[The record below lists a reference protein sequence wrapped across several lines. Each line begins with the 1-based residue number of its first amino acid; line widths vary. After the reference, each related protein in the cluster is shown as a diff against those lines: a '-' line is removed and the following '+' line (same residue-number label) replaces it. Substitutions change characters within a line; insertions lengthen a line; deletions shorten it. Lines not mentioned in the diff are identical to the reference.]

1 MRGFTLIEVLV
12 ALSIAAFALMALIGR
27 LGASSDVQRT
37 LIQQRAAITVAQNI
51 LAKELLQSDK
61 TANAASDEKSGDLQ
75 WQGKTF
81 HWRAWTEKT
90 ELERFVRRN
99 VSVNTAGEPAV
110 QLFIFLV
117 LP

>member
-27 LGASSDVQRT
+27 LGASSDIQRT
-37 LIQQRAAITVAQNI
+37 LIEQRAAISVAQNR
-51 LAKELLQSDK
+51 LAEELLQPSVSSD
-61 TANAASDEKSGDLQ
+61 DRSGNVE

-81 HWRAWTEKT
+81 HWRSWTEKT

-99 VSVNTAGEPAV
+99 VSVTTEGEPEV
-110 QLFIFLV
+110 ELFVFLV